1 MATSSV
7 CVGGGGG
14 GVSSFAEGGGVVSGK
29 TGNDGMTGS
38 TSAGIAGGGGVDSTA
53 ATGVDSFEAATGAG
67 TAATTGAGT
76 AAGAMGGIGGAA
88 ARGGADGAFSDGSE
102 GITNGSGAAG
112 NVGAAFVVPPGA
124 TGGRLRGGRPGM
136 EKPAGLKPGKPPA
149 GPWKFMKLKSGMVGA
164 GICMP
169 GCAIAPPP
177 VVVDIIKG
185 IEKGTVL
192 AVGRTGIVGAPD
204 INGDGSTGALGS

>member
-1 MATSSV
+1 
-7 CVGGGGG
+7 
-14 GVSSFAEGGGVVSGK
+14 
-29 TGNDGMTGS
+29 MTGS
-38 TSAGIAGGGGVDSTA
+38 TSVGIAGGGGVDSTA
-53 ATGVDSFEAATGAG
+53 ATGVDSFEAM
-67 TAATTGAGT
+67 TGAGT

-88 ARGGADGAFSDGSE
+88 ARGGPDGAFSDGSE

-124 TGGRLRGGRPGM
+124 TGGRLRGGRPGI

-185 IEKGTVL
+185 IEKGT
-192 AVGRTGIVGAPD
+192 
-204 INGDGSTGALGS
+204 